1 MLHTTLNSAR
11 VYCWLHSLRYAPPQ
25 GRALSPI
32 REAAAHCACASEN
45 LHHVVALNACPGL
58 FGGAARGA
66 TWQHQD
72 VHGHA
77 GGGRHAGGLQGWRKA
92 ENGILSAP
100 CPLQAGDPGYKRV
113 IWA

>member
-1 MLHTTLNSAR
+1 MPRRKAGLMVQIVR
-11 VYCWLHSLRYAPPQ
+11 WLQ
-25 GRALSPI
+25 
-32 REAAAHCACASEN
+32 AAGCSRLPVAKN
-45 LHHVVALNACPGL
+45 LHHVVAVNAYPGL

-72 VHGHA
+72 VHVHA

>member
-1 MLHTTLNSAR
+1 MPRRKAGLLVQFERRVRNAR
-11 VYCWLHSLRYAPPQ
+11 
-25 GRALSPI
+25 
-32 REAAAHCACASEN
+32 AAVPVAKN
-45 LHHVVALNACPGL
+45 LHHVVAVNAYPGL

-72 VHGHA
+72 VHVHA